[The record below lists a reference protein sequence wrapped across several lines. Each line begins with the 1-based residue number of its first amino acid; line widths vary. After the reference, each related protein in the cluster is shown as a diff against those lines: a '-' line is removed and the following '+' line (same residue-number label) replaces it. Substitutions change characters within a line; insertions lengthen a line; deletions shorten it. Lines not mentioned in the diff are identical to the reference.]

1 MSQTSD
7 KTPAV
12 ADSTQPRPGMAPPD
26 VDFSGRQL
34 GDYRLLRRLGRGG
47 MAEVYLAEQL
57 SLKRQVALK
66 VLRADLAENE
76 DYVRRF
82 HNEAQAAAALVHANI
97 VQIHEVGEI
106 EGVHF
111 IAQEYVQGKNLREYL
126 DRHGAADVRLALH
139 VARQV
144 AAALLRA
151 AQQGIVH
158 RDIKPENVLL
168 SASGEAKVAD
178 FGLAH
183 VLRDGEQL
191 NLTQVGVTMGTPL
204 YMSPEQAE
212 GKPLDH
218 RSDLYSLGVT
228 LYHALAGQPPF
239 RGESALALA
248 VQHLKSAPEPL
259 ASRRP
264 DLPEG
269 LCRIVHRLLE
279 KDPAKRY
286 ESAREL
292 LRDLRLA
299 AAEALGDS
307 EDDDELWRS
316 LGAELAGPME
326 ATRRLNDVM
335 KTAALVRHR
344 PAREWLWLS
353 GGLAAALVL
362 GAACVWAVRPAPL
375 LPGTAGPYLEVPR
388 QKSAEAQYIYAGL
401 APTKGHWQAVIDYK
415 PYDEF
420 YALLAKKELALLHL
434 QDDEHEV
441 AGAIFQELAGLPEF
455 EKELR
460 AFGIGG
466 QAVIDSLEGRH
477 ADALAGAQQVWDVLA
492 KGEPEGQR
500 PEVIWRKLDRRMR
513 EALWHA
519 VQISDPKNASAWVD
533 WLSAAFSGQETPPG
547 EPKRKTTAPKTGPDA
562 KGGSD
567 NKVGPGLKPPASAK
581 TLSPPRE
588 KS

>member
-1 MSQTSD
+1 MSHPPD
-7 KTPAV
+7 KTPAP
-12 ADSTQPRPGMAPPD
+12 ADSKQPRPAAKGPLD
-26 VDFSGRQL
+26 VDLSGRQL

-57 SLKRQVALK
+57 SLKRQVAFK

-82 HNEAQAAAALVHANI
+82 HHEAQSAAALVHANI
-97 VQIHEVGEI
+97 VQIHEVGQI
-106 EGVHF
+106 DGVHF
-111 IAQEYVQGKNLREYL
+111 IAQEYVQGRNLREYL
-126 DRHGAADVRLALH
+126 DRHGAVDVRLAVH
-139 VARQV
+139 IARQV

-158 RDIKPENVLL
+158 RDIKPENVLI
-168 SASGEAKVAD
+168 AATGEAKVAD

-183 VLRDGEQL
+183 VLREGEQL

-259 ASRRP
+259 ANARP
-264 DLPEG
+264 ELPEA

-279 KDPAKRY
+279 KDPANRY

-299 AAEALGDS
+299 AAEGLGDGAG
-307 EDDDELWRS
+307 DDELWQS

-326 ATRRLNDVM
+326 ATRRLEDVM
-335 KTAALVRHR
+335 KTAALARRRPVRL
-344 PAREWLWLS
+344 WLWLS
-353 GGLAAALVL
+353 GGIVAAFLV
-362 GAACVWAVRPAPL
+362 GVACAWGMRPTPL
-375 LPGTAGPYLEVPR
+375 LPGTAGPYLEIPR
-388 QKSAEAQYIYAGL
+388 QKSAEAQYVYAGL
-401 APTKGHWQAVIDYK
+401 SPTKAHWQSVVDYK
-415 PYDEF
+415 PNDEF

-434 QDDEHEV
+434 QDDERE
-441 AGAIFQELAGLPEF
+441 AAAAIFQELAAQPEF
-455 EKELR
+455 ENELR
-460 AFGIGG
+460 AFGIAG
-466 QAVIDSLEGRH
+466 QAVLDSLEGRH
-477 ADALAGAQQVWDVLA
+477 ADALARAALVW
-492 KGEPEGQR
+492 PM
-500 PEVIWRKLDRRMR
+500 WRYLDRRMG

-519 VQISDPKNASAWVD
+519 VQVSDPANSSAWDD
-533 WLSAAFSGQETPPG
+533 WMNEAFPGQETTPG
-547 EPKRKTTAPKTGPDA
+547 EPKRKPPPTSKTTPTPKAT
-562 KGGSD
+562 
-567 NKVGPGLKPPASAK
+567 PGLKS
-581 TLSPPRE
+581 LPPRD
-588 KS
+588 KTNKT